1 MSHPTFSHISHFEF
15 VGRWRREG
23 AHAASVRAVDVSP
36 ISGGRSADDER
47 YLVVTSGSDMRLTSW
62 HLDAR
67 AAWAAV
73 ESAWCASYIYIY
85 IYISLSLYIYIYI
98 YIYVYMMAHAP
109 RPTPCLMHMA
119 TAVLRLPLSA
129 AGQAT
134 VDMSTSGWLM
144 CGGEG
149 MI

>member
-1 MSHPTFSHISHFEF
+1 MELRGP
-15 VGRWRREG
+15 
-23 AHAASVRAVDVSP
+23 
-36 ISGGRSADDER
+36 
-47 YLVVTSGSDMRLTSW
+47 
-62 HLDAR
+62 AR
-67 AAWAAV
+67 FAK
-73 ESAWCASYIYIY
+73 
-85 IYISLSLYIYIYI
+85 LSLEIMNVVRSLIDQMCYAGIRTNKKKYIIYIYI
-98 YIYVYMMAHAP
+98 YIYLKAHAP
-109 RPTPCLMHMA
+109 RPPPCLMHMA